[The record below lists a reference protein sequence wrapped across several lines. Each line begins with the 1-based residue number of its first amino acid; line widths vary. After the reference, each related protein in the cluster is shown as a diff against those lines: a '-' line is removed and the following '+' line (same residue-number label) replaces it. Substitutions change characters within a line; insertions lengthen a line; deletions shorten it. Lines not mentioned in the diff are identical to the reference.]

1 MADDDD
7 LADRIRELLAT
18 DLRVTERRMFGGLAF
33 LVDGKMA
40 VTASGRG
47 GLMVRVDPADSAS
60 LQARTTATPMVMRG
74 RPMNGW
80 LVVPTADVRTKRQ
93 LESWVRRGVA
103 DAASLPPRSA
113 KRAKPVKSSRTTR

>member
-1 MADDDD
+1 MADDD

-33 LVDGKMA
+33 LVDGNMA

-60 LQARTTATPMVMRG
+60 LQARTPATPTVMRG
-74 RPMNGW
+74 RPMDGW

-93 LESWVRRGVA
+93 LEPWVRRGVA
-103 DAASLPPRSA
+103 YATSLPPKAARSA
-113 KRAKPVKSSRTTR
+113 KSARSRS